1 MVLTDA
7 AQLVRLD
14 ASRRRLPSA
23 ASLSCARGEIN
34 GGLKPIPAGAELDGC
49 LRTREF

>member
-1 MVLTDA
+1 MIPTDA

-34 GGLKPIPAGAELDGC
+34 GGVNPSQLAAELDCC
-49 LRTREF
+49 LRAREF